1 MSWTVN
7 LEIRS
12 KTGGAVPD
20 DLVERYVLLE
30 TDDIEERER
39 FVERL
44 RKRLAL
50 GDFHDSVE
58 GEDGEEDPDD

>member
-12 KTGGAVPD
+12 KDGGAVLD
-20 DLVERYVLLE
+20 DLVERFVLLT

-44 RKRLAL
+44 REGWSR
-50 GDFHDSVE
+50 GDFHDPVE
-58 GEDGEEDPDD
+58 WDEDE

>member
-7 LEIRS
+7 LEIRA

-20 DLVERYVLLE
+20 DLVERFMLLE

-39 FVERL
+39 FVGRL
-44 RKRLAL
+44 RELWSR
-50 GDFHDSVE
+50 GDFHDPVE
-58 GEDGEEDPDD
+58 MEDDDD